1 MQPLLDEIADLSPEQ
16 LGHLSGPEMIR
27 LLGYT
32 NVNQSTEEH
41 LGSPSRRRGAIRAI
55 WMLVHPDA
63 AEPSSDRI
71 SVADSDAELA
81 ELRKTVAKVTW
92 DAGRSYGIEQSAIM
106 GALRMAGLEPPH
118 PGGQRVTFQ
127 INATVDLPLLSGAY
141 NPASSADLSYILNE
155 TTHLTLTL
163 RDKVLHVSCNDG
175 FAGEDADEVD
185 WHSSSINF
193 RVIDVQSCVL
203 PEDAP

>member
-55 WMLVHPDA
+55 WMLAHPDA

-81 ELRKTVAKVTW
+81 ELRKTVAKV
-92 DAGRSYGIEQSAIM
+92 I

-141 NPASSADLSYILNE
+141 NPASSADLSHIVNE

-163 RDKVLHVSCNDG
+163 RDKVLHVSCNNG